1 VREGALK
8 AAEAGAPATPANGAG
23 GGGARGGEGVVA
35 GGGARA
41 PHAGGQEES
50 GGGGTAAAAIGRGGS
65 LARFRWAFVDEE
77 GEAGGGQS
85 ENGRTGREGEMRN
98 GRLRVVT
105 EARVTVG
112 RRGLFYSVRCLRW
125 ARSPARSVSL
135 LFSSPS
141 LAFCWWRGASLFLV
155 ARGRGWLAGWRARTS
170 LTTSHSPLPP
180 PPPGPWGRC
189 AFDPDGTGPVVSGL
203 GWFREGSSVRGLARF
218 ALAWEAGITPSRWR
232 PGPCGVTVS
241 VAVVGLDASGRLPRG
256 HAL

>member
-1 VREGALK
+1 MDPVVREGALK

-65 LARFRWAFVDEE
+65 LARLRWAFVDEE

-141 LAFCWWRGASLFLV
+141 LAFCWWRGGSLFLV
-155 ARGRGWLAGWRARTS
+155 ARGRGWLAGVQEP
-170 LTTSHSPLPP
+170 LSPLVTHLSRPP
-180 PPPGPWGRC
+180 PPW
-189 AFDPDGTGPVVSGL
+189 
-203 GWFREGSSVRGLARF
+203 SVG
-218 ALAWEAGITPSRWR
+218 
-232 PGPCGVTVS
+232 
-241 VAVVGLDASGRLPRG
+241 
-256 HAL
+256 